1 MDYLPFL
8 MLPVAFVLMFLG
20 VQVAF
25 SMMIT
30 AVLFGLVIFGN
41 RVIFQFIEK
50 IEDIS
55 SNFVFAAVPLFV
67 FMGAMLEK
75 SGIADKL
82 FEAIHIWTRRLP
94 GGLALATVLMCII
107 FAASSGVIGA
117 TESVV
122 GLLTIPI
129 MLRYGYDKPLISG
142 TICAGGSL
150 GTIIPPSV
158 VAVVMGPLANQSV
171 GDLLYGMVFPGL
183 IMGALYLVYIF
194 TLCVVRPSAGPRI
207 PREPGEPSFAAKLW
221 ITTRNMVPPVFMI
234 FAVLGS
240 ILLGWASPTEAAA
253 VGAFCSV
260 LLTVLYR
267 NFSWSGL
274 YEALIK
280 TLQITAMIMT
290 VLLAG
295 TLFTGVFI
303 GGGGINTASLLIAKM
318 ALSPWMLLGA
328 DDADHLH
335 RRLLPRLDL
344 DRPHLRAA
352 VHAARDPGGL
362 QPGVV
367 LRPVPDHD
375 PDELSHAA
383 DGPGDLLPARGRA
396 AGDHD
401 RSHVSRRRA
410 VHRAAV
416 LHARDRDGLPDARDV
431 AAERD
436 AAIPIGASTRPTDAP
451 GAESIPTYWWRAA
464 ARPVC
469 PRPPDSPFP
478 PRPQHVLC
486 AAASPGAR
494 AHRVRLTPIKPAPES
509 R

>member
-30 AVLFGLVIFGN
+30 AVLFGLAIFGN

-94 GGLALATVLMCII
+94 GGLALATVTMCIF

-142 TICAGGSL
+142 VICAGGSL

-158 VAVVMGPLANQSV
+158 VAVVIGPLANQSV

-183 IMGALYLVYIF
+183 IMAGLYLVYIF
-194 TLCVVRPSAGPRI
+194 TLCVIRPQAGPRI
-207 PREPGEPSFAAKLW
+207 PREPDEPSFGAKLW
-221 ITTRNMVPPVFMI
+221 ITTRNMVPPVLMI

-253 VGAFCSV
+253 VGALCSV
-260 LLTVLYR
+260 LLTMLYR
-267 NFSWSGL
+267 HFTWGGL

-280 TLQITAMIMT
+280 TLMITTMIMT

-303 GGGGINTASLLIAKM
+303 GGGGINTASQLIAKM
-318 ALSPWMLLGA
+318 ALSPWMLLSLMMLIIFIAGFF
-328 DDADHLH
+328 
-335 RRLLPRLDL
+335 LDWISIVL
-344 DRPHLRAA
+344 IFVPLFTPLVIQAGFDPVWFCVLFLIMIQTSYLTPPMAPAIFYLRAVA
-352 VHAARDPGGL
+352 PPEITIRHMYRGVVPFIAL
-362 QPGVV
+362 QCVTLVIAMVFPITITWLPGVM
-367 LRPVPDHD
+367 LQFR
-375 PDELSHAA
+375 
-383 DGPGDLLPARGRA
+383 
-396 AGDHD
+396 
-401 RSHVSRRRA
+401 
-410 VHRAAV
+410 
-416 LHARDRDGLPDARDV
+416 
-431 AAERD
+431 
-436 AAIPIGASTRPTDAP
+436 
-451 GAESIPTYWWRAA
+451 
-464 ARPVC
+464 
-469 PRPPDSPFP
+469 
-478 PRPQHVLC
+478 
-486 AAASPGAR
+486 
-494 AHRVRLTPIKPAPES
+494 
-509 R
+509 